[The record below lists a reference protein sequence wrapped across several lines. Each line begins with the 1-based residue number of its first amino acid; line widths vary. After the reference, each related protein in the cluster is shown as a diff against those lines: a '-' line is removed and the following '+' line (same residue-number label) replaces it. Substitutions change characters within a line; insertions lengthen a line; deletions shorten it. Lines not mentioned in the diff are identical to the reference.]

1 MGKWQRNYYTDET
14 GHKHIDIVNM
24 EQEAPA
30 YVNPFVKT
38 NLRLMKWV
46 IYIVFGGLSI
56 AALFMGSWIPLL
68 MFLGIMYIGHVP
80 KN

>member
-14 GHKHIDIVNM
+14 GHKHIDIVNT

-46 IYIVFGGLSI
+46 
-56 AALFMGSWIPLL
+56 
-68 MFLGIMYIGHVP
+68 MYIGHVP